1 MFSSKKATFSFR
13 ELFPTMFGK
22 QYKTR
27 SLDFLFLVLLPHHC
41 FYSLFVVLLMIWHKL
56 LSITSWNIL
65 ILVASCLW
73 HLLKFL
79 WTDRT
84 EKRVLEIFA
93 SIKSFIDLT
102 SADGLAGKILGKDL
116 LSLHSKRA
124 LFDIPHS
131 LVAWRMNYF
140 FPPLFMAT
148 PVLYGSS
155 QSKGLMGVSPAGLCH
170 RHRTLDPRCICD
182 VCHSLWQC
190 QVLNPLSKARDQN
203 CILMETMSGSLT
215 CWTTTGT
222 P

>member
-93 SIKSFIDLT
+93 SVKSFIDLT
-102 SADGLAGKILGKDL
+102 SADGLAGKILGKIYFPCILREHYLIYLTL
-116 LSLHSKRA
+116 LL
-124 LFDIPHS
+124 LG
-131 LVAWRMNYF
+131 AWITF
-140 FPPLFMAT
+140 SPLF
-148 PVLYGSS
+148 
-155 QSKGLMGVSPAGLCH
+155 
-170 RHRTLDPRCICD
+170 
-182 VCHSLWQC
+182 LWPHQC
-190 QVLNPLSKARDQN
+190 Y
-203 CILMETMSGSLT
+203 MEVPNLRV
-215 CWTTTGT
+215 
-222 P
+222 